1 MERLTL
7 LIDYAAEAGQRPFRP
22 GRHDCALFAAGWVK
36 LATGRDLARGWRS
49 TYRSLSKG
57 QHMLEDA
64 GYADHVALAAAH
76 LPEVAPAFAQ
86 VGDIAVL
93 DNQAFGIVAGVCQ
106 TSCPP
111 ISCGVSDF
119 RGADFGLGVKPDG
132 SGWLPVAG
140 FPDQR
145 CGFCARAFA

>member
-1 MERLTL
+1 MDHISM
-7 LIDYAAEAGQRPFRP
+7 LIAYAAEAGQRPFRP

-36 LATGRDLARGWRS
+36 LVTGRDLARGWRS

-64 GYADHVALAAAH
+64 GFTDHVEFAAAH

-93 DNQAFGIVAGVCQ
+93 DNQAFGIVAGEMIYCLR
-106 TSCPP
+106 PE
-111 ISCGVSDF
+111 
-119 RGADFGLGVKPDG
+119 GLGLVPRG
-132 SGWLPVAG
+132 
-140 FPDQR
+140 QMR
-145 CGFCARAFA
+145 RAFQLEIR